1 MEFTTNLSVLVCVD
15 ELKNY
20 INYVLNRWNDK
31 EDNARY
37 AIFNRKSLINGNPI
51 DIINMNDGSPIKES
65 SIALEDLMKNSI
77 FGEDRGDYRDNF
89 EKDGIWCSIDIY
101 KDDDDDYPYDLDITI
116 HEIPIDLHNSCVQ
129 SFINDLKNSNKK

>member
-1 MEFTTNLSVLVCVD
+1 MEFTTNLSILVRVD

-20 INYVLNRWNDK
+20 INYVLNRRNDK
-31 EDNARY
+31 EDDNARY

-65 SIALEDLMKNSI
+65 SIALEDLMKQLI

-89 EKDGIWCSIDIY
+89 EKGNIWCSIDIY
-101 KDDDDDYPYDLDITI
+101 KDDDYPYDLAITI
-116 HEIPIDLHNSCVQ
+116 HDIPVDLHNSCVQ

>member
-1 MEFTTNLSVLVCVD
+1 MEFTTNLSVLVCID

-31 EDNARY
+31 EDNVRY
-37 AIFNRKSLINGNPI
+37 AIFSRKSLINGNPI

-65 SIALEDLMKNSI
+65 SILLKDLMKQLI
-77 FGEDRGDYRDNF
+77 FGEDRDDYRDNF
-89 EKDGIWCSIDIY
+89 EKDNIWCSIDIY
-101 KDDDDDYPYDLDITI
+101 KDDDYPYDLAITI

>member
-20 INYVLNRWNDK
+20 INYILNRWNDK

-65 SIALEDLMKNSI
+65 SIALEDLMKQFI
-77 FGEDRGDYRDNF
+77 FR
-89 EKDGIWCSIDIY
+89 
-101 KDDDDDYPYDLDITI
+101 
-116 HEIPIDLHNSCVQ
+116 
-129 SFINDLKNSNKK
+129 